1 MKRNRYEQKRLSR
14 REEQIMRLLADGK
27 TTPEIAQQLRL
38 SLKTI
43 QGFIGRAKTKLRVQ
57 NMTQLIR
64 LAVMSYRTETAADL
78 GELLNCAEN
87 IEVRFFDRRG
97 KLIATRHFSADSS
110 NGRRLRKR

>member
-1 MKRNRYEQKRLSR
+1 MKSIRGVQKRLSR
-14 REEQIMRLLADGK
+14 REQQVMQLLAQGK
-27 TTPEIAQQLRL
+27 ITPEIAKQLRL

-64 LAVMSYRTETAADL
+64 LAVMSYQTETAGDL
-78 GELLNCAEN
+78 GELFQCAEKV
-87 IEVRFFDRRG
+87 EVRFFDRRG

-110 NGRRLRKR
+110 NERRVRER